1 MIRQSGNQYRFLN
14 GLVKDKLA
22 NQIMQWPDF
31 HLLVKYL
38 ASETLNLNFD
48 KINFEPD
55 VISEEFFREVLAEF
69 GREVGFVG
77 KFSGNFSSF
86 FFCFSIIC

>member
-14 GLVKDKLA
+14 GLIKDKLA
-22 NQIMQWPDF
+22 NQIMQWLDF

-38 ASETLNLNFD
+38 APETSEFD
-48 KINFEPD
+48 KISFEPD
-55 VISEEFFREVLAEF
+55 VISVEFFREVLAEF

>member
-1 MIRQSGNQYRFLN
+1 MVLF
-14 GLVKDKLA
+14 KDKLA